1 MGRPRNYLMEHHM
14 RQDSDRTRLFCGIGY
29 NRLDDCWQFA
39 TTAVGMP
46 MTQHLSR
53 HAIASFLINRDEAYL
68 PLVAALLG
76 ITVDR
81 ARRSYAFVDEQRR
94 AQKADTILAK
104 ELDILRSA
112 DDRDSPANRGGR
124 R

>member
-1 MGRPRNYLMEHHM
+1 VEH
-14 RQDSDRTRLFCGIGY
+14 
-29 NRLDDCWQFA
+29 A
-39 TTAVGMP
+39 
-46 MTQHLSR
+46 
-53 HAIASFLINRDEAYL
+53 INRDEAYL